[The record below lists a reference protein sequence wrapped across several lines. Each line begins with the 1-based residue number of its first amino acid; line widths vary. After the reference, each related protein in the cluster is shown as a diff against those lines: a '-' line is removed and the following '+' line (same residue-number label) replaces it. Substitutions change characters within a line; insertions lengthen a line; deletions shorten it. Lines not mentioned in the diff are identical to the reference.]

1 MTKEELAKKK
11 GIKLPEKKETPAEA
25 LINNTSSEKANVKAE
40 EKSATSKSR
49 IKNTSTAATKKPAKS
64 KNATEAKAVKPEA
77 PTQKKKTSDKTPNK
91 DPHVKAEATD
101 LIPESPISDKPSSP
115 DNTKRGVGKPK
126 KRKPGDKKL
135 SLWIDENLVDRMYNN
150 RSYGDSAGELLN
162 KALLEYLDNH
172 NLH

>member
-1 MTKEELAKKK
+1 MTKEELAKRK

-25 LINNTSSEKANVKAE
+25 LIKNTSDEKASMKAE
-40 EKSATSKSR
+40 EKSTLK
-49 IKNTSTAATKKPAKS
+49 KNSTKKASSAATKKTSNSKS
-64 KNATEAKAVKPEA
+64 TTP
-77 PTQKKKTSDKTPNK
+77 KKTVKSDTSTPKNKSTNNAPEPAQVKTESANFTPKTP
-91 DPHVKAEATD
+91 
-101 LIPESPISDKPSSP
+101 ISNTSASL

-135 SLWIDENLVDRMYNN
+135 SLWIDEALVDRMYNN
-150 RSYGDSAGELLN
+150 LSYGDSAGELLN